1 MKHLFT
7 LILTL
12 LVAVANA
19 TERVNLTC
27 KFEAVAA
34 GYVSKVYS
42 VNLIL
47 EGNALYNADGS
58 HGNNRNAIFAN
69 GSTTSD
75 TKYSYFSFQLYDGNE
90 YRSLRSADGLKYN
103 IPATWTLNT
112 GEVTCVMKRGWGNS
126 YYGDN
131 TKTIHDTVYVPKIE
145 YVVIHDTVDPIFE
158 KPSFEPETTVKHDTI
173 IKVVRDT
180 VIKIVKDSILDSSKA
195 TQRFSLRGKYVGL
208 AVNEIDC
215 EFYTHFLKY
224 NDTIFNEQGE
234 YVDSFEI
241 KLLYTSGSYYK
252 TIKLERKT
260 LISLM
265 GHPAIYPTRKGNFYI
280 TTERNWNEES
290 IKDWSKVKPSATLQK
305 EVDRLRAELDRK

>member
-1 MKHLFT
+1 MKHMFT

-47 EGNALYNADGS
+47 EGNAVYNADGS

-69 GSTTSD
+69 G
-75 TKYSYFSFQLYDGNE
+75 TKYSDFSFQLYDGNE
-90 YRSLRSADGLKYN
+90 YRGLSSDDGLKYN

-131 TKTIHDTVYVPKIE
+131 TKTTHDTVYVPKIE

-173 IKVVRDT
+173 VKVVRDT

-224 NDTIFNEQGE
+224 NDTVFNEQGE

-252 TIKLERKT
+252 TIKLERNT
-260 LISLM
+260 LINLM

-290 IKDWSKVKPSATLQK
+290 IKDWSKVKPSATLQR
-305 EVDRLRAELDRK
+305 EVDRLRAELDKK